1 MNEQALQARAATV
14 GAEEFFRRS
23 RARLGFDVPPGLI
36 DPNIVPRTSDSGND
50 RMLEIV
56 AQEQPVRP
64 AAVLIPVALPPAPPV
79 PPAALPPLPA

>member
-1 MNEQALQARAATV
+1 MNEQVLNPKSAPLD
-14 GAEEFFRRS
+14 AEEFFTRS

-36 DPNIVPRTSDSGND
+36 DPNVIPRTGDSGND

-64 AAVLIPVALPPAPPV
+64 AAVLIAVVDHPEPTVFLI
-79 PPAALPPLPA
+79 